1 MTYASRP
8 IRHGSGDLWILG
20 THRSKITKQQSVRC
34 LAWLMGR
41 CRPTD
46 PYSTGDLDA
55 ADRDKLTEGQ
65 LLVSNSKQRPGGMTV
80 GGSNPHLDP
89 AGAERSSAPRSI
101 RIGSGA
107 SGTANCSR
115 GGRNQLRTYLLK
127 QSIVRCQA
135 RSAAALLY
143 RSGVASQLKPC
154 TAPG

>member
-1 MTYASRP
+1 MESRQASV
-8 IRHGSGDLWILG
+8 
-20 THRSKITKQQSVRC
+20 KIMKQQSVRC

-41 CRPTD
+41 FRPTD
-46 PYSTGDLDA
+46 PHSTGDLDVA
-55 ADRDKLTEGQ
+55 NRDKLTEGP
-65 LLVSNSKQRPGGMTV
+65 LLVINSKHRPGGMTV
-80 GGSNPHLDP
+80 GGSNPQLETVV
-89 AGAERSSAPRSI
+89 AERSSAPRST

-107 SGTANCSR
+107 SGTANCTR
-115 GGRNQLRTYLLK
+115 GGRNQPRTCLLN